1 MFQFHPGNWPARK
14 GRNCNFCGT
23 RSDPTF
29 VVMHFWGGAD
39 VFYNKSTASA
49 ARGLRFSVRLHDPI
63 SVGLGNVVTLFLR
76 IHTHVFCIRPGVGR
90 YSVCRALPLV
100 LRPPFVLLMGKR
112 HIRRK

>member
-49 ARGLRFSVRLHDPI
+49 
-63 SVGLGNVVTLFLR
+63 
-76 IHTHVFCIRPGVGR
+76 
-90 YSVCRALPLV
+90 
-100 LRPPFVLLMGKR
+100 VLLGSAKQSSLAFR
-112 HIRRK
+112 LALYDVQYNYGSYVVDSLSI